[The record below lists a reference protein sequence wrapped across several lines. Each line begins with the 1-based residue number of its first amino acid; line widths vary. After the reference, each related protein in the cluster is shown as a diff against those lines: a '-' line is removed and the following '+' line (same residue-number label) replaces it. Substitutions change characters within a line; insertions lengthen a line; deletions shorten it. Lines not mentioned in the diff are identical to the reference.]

1 MRYYI
6 ANDDAIPFR
15 EQPANGYTKL
25 QVIARVQREIEE
37 CVKFWGGEFSD
48 YKNCFLIL
56 DQNFHEVHEFDDA
69 I

>member
-6 ANDDAIPFR
+6 ATTDGIPYH

-37 CVKFWGGEFSD
+37 CVRFWGGESSD